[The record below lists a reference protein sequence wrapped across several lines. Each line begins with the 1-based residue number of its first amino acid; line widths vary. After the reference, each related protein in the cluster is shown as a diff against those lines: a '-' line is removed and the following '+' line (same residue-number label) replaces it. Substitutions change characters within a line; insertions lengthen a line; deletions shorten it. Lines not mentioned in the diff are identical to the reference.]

1 MSTPAATDTVVRQQV
16 RVAVP
21 VDRAFAIF
29 TEQFDK
35 IKPREHN
42 MLAVPIAE
50 SVFETHVGGRIYD
63 RGEDGTICAWA
74 RVLSFEPP
82 HRFVISWDITPRW
95 QIETDPE
102 RCSEVEVRFTADDA
116 GTLVELEHRYLDRHG
131 DGWQAERDSVAGPGG
146 WPIFLDRL
154 MAAANQPKR

>member
-50 SVFETHVGGRIYD
+50 SVFERTFSQR
-63 RGEDGTICAWA
+63 
-74 RVLSFEPP
+74 P
-82 HRFVISWDITPRW
+82 
-95 QIETDPE
+95 
-102 RCSEVEVRFTADDA
+102 
-116 GTLVELEHRYLDRHG
+116 
-131 DGWQAERDSVAGPGG
+131 
-146 WPIFLDRL
+146 
-154 MAAANQPKR
+154 